1 MNMDLDTQ
9 EDYHQVL
16 MERTA
21 RLSTDLLMAM
31 NYEDFLV
38 SLKDWAVSSII
49 VSVKPLVSIVSQLN
63 YTEEGMTYH
72 SKLKQRNYMQ
82 GVRTWKNVQKLF
94 NRKLTPLYSLGL
106 PENWMEPSIYQ
117 DLIGHFDE
125 DTKFMFDRHSEQYK
139 ANKGSP
145 SWNGLLS
152 DPRIF

>member
-63 YTEEGMTYH
+63 YT
-72 SKLKQRNYMQ
+72 
-82 GVRTWKNVQKLF
+82 
-94 NRKLTPLYSLGL
+94 
-106 PENWMEPSIYQ
+106 
-117 DLIGHFDE
+117 
-125 DTKFMFDRHSEQYK
+125 DRRY
-139 ANKGSP
+139 
-145 SWNGLLS
+145 
-152 DPRIF
+152 